1 MNIKSLL
8 LGSAAALV
16 AVSGAQAADAIV
28 APEPEAVEYVR
39 VCDAYGAGYFYIPG
53 TETCLRIHGYVRYDL
68 KGGDNVYATT
78 SKFAADVVESELKLT
93 GDLKD
98 AVAKANNIVDNVEVF
113 TYTVV
118 PTPTE
123 VDPVYAEYT
132 GDVADLP
139 VGTEYVTREEDGRLT
154 AGVVG
159 GRSVKY
165 ITAGGKHANAKWFAD
180 LGADTK
186 DRDTWQNTARFTF
199 RTSTA
204 SETELGTLKSY
215 AEVRADWNDG
225 SAANANLRYGYI
237 QLGGLRVGL
246 DESAFVTFSGY
257 LGDVINDDVI
267 LAGGYRTT
275 AISYTFTGGNG
286 FSAIIALEQGN
297 NSDVNKGEYTD
308 LRGVVRTSGGTIDDY
323 TPHVVGGL
331 KYAQGWGS
339 IAGVAAYDARNEE
352 WAGKVRLDVNVTD
365 QFSVWVQGGYKS
377 NKDHYAYA
385 YTDANGSDRGVRVVD
400 SFYGTW
406 GGDWA
411 VWGGAKFQANEKA
424 AINVQLAYEDAKTFA
439 ATANVAYELVP
450 GFTIT
455 PEVSYTK
462 WDDKKSVLKGD
473 DAWQGM
479 IRFQRSF

>member
-16 AVSGAQAADAIV
+16 AASGAQAADAIV

-53 TETCLRIHGYVRYDL
+53 TETCLRIHGYVRADV
-68 KGGDNVYATT
+68 KGGDDVYYRGAGITRNP
-78 SKFAADVVESELKLT
+78 DGGVR
-93 GDLKD
+93 
-98 AVAKANNIVDNVEVF
+98 
-113 TYTVV
+113 
-118 PTPTE
+118 
-123 VDPVYAEYT
+123 YT
-132 GDVADLP
+132 GLD
-139 VGTEYVTREEDGRLT
+139 
-154 AGVVG
+154 
-159 GRSVKY
+159 S
-165 ITAGGKHANAKWFAD
+165 
-180 LGADTK
+180 K
-186 DRDTWQNTARFTF
+186 DRDTYDFLTRFSL
-199 RTSTA
+199 RLSTA
-204 SETELGTLKSY
+204 SETELGTLKTYS
-215 AEVRADWNDG
+215 EVRFQYQNGEDSG
-225 SAANANLRYGYI
+225 STGTLRYGYI

-267 LAGGYRTT
+267 LAGGYRTN

-286 FSAIIALEQGN
+286 FSAIIAVEQGSN
-297 NSDVNKGEYTD
+297 GDIDFDGK
-308 LRGVVRTSGGTIDDY
+308 IDDY

-339 IAGVAAYDARNEE
+339 IAGVAAYDAVNEE
-352 WAGKVRLDVNVTD
+352 WAGKVRVDVNVTD
-365 QFSVWVQGGYKS
+365 QFSVWVQGAYKS
-377 NKDHYAYA
+377 NNDLYAYNPA
-385 YTDANGSDRGVRVVD
+385 LSTTRGIRVID

-411 VWGGAKFQANEKA
+411 VWGGAKFKA
-424 AINVQLAYEDAKTFA
+424 TDKATFNLQLAYEQADTFA

-462 WDDKKSVLKGD
+462 WNDDKSILKGQ

-479 IRFQRSF
+479 VRFQRSF

>member
-16 AVSGAQAADAIV
+16 AATGAQAADAIV

-53 TETCLRIHGYVRYDL
+53 TETCLRIHGYVRADV
-68 KGGDNVYATT
+68 KGGDDVYYRGGGLTRNPDG
-78 SKFAADVVESELKLT
+78 DVVLAQS
-93 GDLKD
+93 
-98 AVAKANNIVDNVEVF
+98 
-113 TYTVV
+113 
-118 PTPTE
+118 
-123 VDPVYAEYT
+123 
-132 GDVADLP
+132 
-139 VGTEYVTREEDGRLT
+139 
-154 AGVVG
+154 G
-159 GRSVKY
+159 G
-165 ITAGGKHANAKWFAD
+165 
-180 LGADTK
+180 K
-186 DRDTWQNTARFTF
+186 DRDTYDFLTRFSLRF
-199 RTSTA
+199 STA
-204 SETELGTLKSY
+204 SETELGTLKTYSELRFQY
-215 AEVRADWNDG
+215 QNGEDSG
-225 SAANANLRYGYI
+225 STGTLRYGYI

-246 DESAFVTFSGY
+246 DESAFVTFPGY

-267 LAGGYRTT
+267 LAGGYRTN

-286 FSAIIALEQGN
+286 FSAVIALEQGGN
-297 NSDVNKGEYTD
+297 GDADFDV
-308 LRGVVRTSGGTIDDY
+308 TIDDY

-377 NKDHYAYA
+377 NNDTYYGF
-385 YTDANGSDRGVRVVD
+385 TDANGQFRGIRAID

-411 VWGGAKFQANEKA
+411 VWGGAKFKA
-424 AINVQLAYEDAKTFA
+424 TDKATFNLQLAYEEAETFA

-450 GFTIT
+450 GFTVT

-462 WDDKKSVLKGD
+462 WNDDLSVLKGQ

-479 IRFQRSF
+479 VRFQRSF

>member
-16 AVSGAQAADAIV
+16 AASGAQAADAIV

-53 TETCLRIHGYVRYDL
+53 TETCLRIHGYVRYDVA
-68 KGGDNVYATT
+68 GGDDVYARGGGL
-78 SKFAADVVESELKLT
+78 SRNADGAVIFT
-93 GDLKD
+93 G
-98 AVAKANNIVDNVEVF
+98 
-113 TYTVV
+113 
-118 PTPTE
+118 
-123 VDPVYAEYT
+123 
-132 GDVADLP
+132 
-139 VGTEYVTREEDGRLT
+139 
-154 AGVVG
+154 AG
-159 GRSVKY
+159 
-165 ITAGGKHANAKWFAD
+165 
-180 LGADTK
+180 K
-186 DRDTWQNTARFTF
+186 DRDTYAQRARFTLRF
-199 RTSTA
+199 STA
-204 SETELGTLKSY
+204 SETELGTLKTY
-215 AEVRADWNDG
+215 AETRYDWVDGNDG
-225 SAANANLRYGYI
+225 TTGSLRYGYI
-237 QLGGLRVGL
+237 QLGGLRLGL
-246 DESAFVTFSGY
+246 DESNFVTFTGY

-267 LAGGYRTT
+267 LAGGYRTN

-286 FSAIIALEQGN
+286 FSAVIALEQGN
-297 NSDVNKGEYTD
+297 DVDVDFNG
-308 LRGVVRTSGGTIDDY
+308 RIDDY

-339 IAGVAAYDARNEE
+339 IAAVGAYDAVNEE

-377 NKDHYAYA
+377 NNDTYYGF
-385 YTDANGSDRGVRVVD
+385 TDANGDFRGVRAID

-411 VWGGAKFQANEKA
+411 VWGGAKFKA
-424 AINVQLAYEDAKTFA
+424 TDKATFNLQLAYEDAKTFA

-462 WDDKKSVLKGD
+462 WDDKLSVLDGQ

-479 IRFQRSF
+479 VRFQRSF

>member
-8 LGSAAALV
+8 LGSAAAFV
-16 AVSGAQAADAIV
+16 AATGAQAADAIV

-53 TETCLRIHGYVRYDL
+53 TETCLRIHGYVRADI
-68 KGGDNVYATT
+68 KGGDDVY
-78 SKFAADVVESELKLT
+78 
-93 GDLKD
+93 
-98 AVAKANNIVDNVEVF
+98 
-113 TYTVV
+113 Y
-118 PTPTE
+118 
-123 VDPVYAEYT
+123 
-132 GDVADLP
+132 
-139 VGTEYVTREEDGRLT
+139 R
-154 AGVVG
+154 G
-159 GRSVKY
+159 GG
-165 ITAGGKHANAKWFAD
+165 ITAVEGGGFKFTDK
-180 LGADTK
+180 GK
-186 DRDTWQNTARFTF
+186 DRDTYNFLTRFTL

-204 SETELGTLKSY
+204 SETELGTLKTYTETRFNYENGGDSGTSLNF
-215 AEVRADWNDG
+215 A
-225 SAANANLRYGYI
+225 YI

-246 DESAFVTFSGY
+246 DESAFVTFPGY
-257 LGDVINDDVI
+257 YGDVINDDVI
-267 LAGGYRTT
+267 PGGGYRTN

-297 NSDVNKGEYTD
+297 KSDVFLDYGI
-308 LRGVVRTSGGTIDDY
+308 IDDY
-323 TPHVVGGL
+323 TPNVVGGL

-339 IAGVAAYDARNEE
+339 IVGVAAYDARNEE

-377 NKDHYAYA
+377 NNDLYGY
-385 YTDANGSDRGVRVVD
+385 YDANDDLVIGNGSSLHRGVRLVN

-411 VWGGAKFQANEKA
+411 VWGGAKFVATEKA
-424 AINVQLAYEDAKTFA
+424 TFNIQAAWEDAGTFA
-439 ATANVAYELVP
+439 ATANVAYQLVP

-462 WDDKKSVLKGD
+462 WNDDKSVLKGQ

-479 IRFQRSF
+479 VRFQRSF

>member
-16 AVSGAQAADAIV
+16 AASGAQAADAIV

-53 TETCLRIHGYVRYDL
+53 TETCLRIHGYIRADI
-68 KGGDNVYATT
+68 KGGDNVYA
-78 SKFAADVVESELKLT
+78 
-93 GDLKD
+93 
-98 AVAKANNIVDNVEVF
+98 
-113 TYTVV
+113 
-118 PTPTE
+118 
-123 VDPVYAEYT
+123 
-132 GDVADLP
+132 
-139 VGTEYVTREEDGRLT
+139 
-154 AGVVG
+154 
-159 GRSVKY
+159 RSN
-165 ITAGGKHANAKWFAD
+165 ARANA
-180 LGADTK
+180 LLDT
-186 DRDTWQNTARFTF
+186 DFDERNRDTYDFLTRFSLRF
-199 RTSTA
+199 STA
-204 SETELGTLKSY
+204 SETELGTLKTY
-215 AEVRADWNDG
+215 AETRFQYQNGADSG
-225 SAANANLRYGYI
+225 STGTLRYGYI

-246 DESAFVTFSGY
+246 DESAFVTFPGY

-267 LAGGYRTT
+267 LAGGYRTN

-286 FSAIIALEQGN
+286 FSAIIALEQGGN
-297 NSDVNKGEYTD
+297 GDTDNGTYTD
-308 LRGVVRTSGGTIDDY
+308 LSNGSQYTISGKIDDY

-339 IAGVAAYDARNEE
+339 IVGVAAYDAVNEE

-365 QFSVWVQGGYKS
+365 QFSVWVMGGYKS
-377 NKDHYAYA
+377 NKDNYLYAYD
-385 YTDANGSDRGVRVVD
+385 DAAGNPRGIRLVN

-411 VWGGAKFQANEKA
+411 VWGGAKFKATEKA
-424 AINVQLAYEDAKTFA
+424 TFNLQLAYEEAETFA

-462 WDDKKSVLKGD
+462 WNDNRSVLKGD

-479 IRFQRSF
+479 VRFQRSF